1 MTDATSCP
9 LFFLW
14 FSFCLCS
21 VVSLP
26 VFARSPYVFLLGSV
40 TVSGAVAA
48 EDGALE
54 LLLKTKSRA
63 CCRITTVSPFVSLFC
78 SFVPLFF
85 SVRVLWF
92 SPPGFCGALSI
103 RSSPVLCGLSL
114 AFIKPGNAMQLPLDN
129 EATDRCCRRHRG
141 QLAGKWFMNEEGDE
155 HFSLKRRCFHLKW
168 IFSIYPLNF

>member
-1 MTDATSCP
+1 MADRCYLLSSVLSLIFWFAGEEANDCVMDDRCYLLD

-85 SVRVLWF
+85 FVRVLWF
-92 SPPGFCGALSI
+92 SPLGSVG
-103 RSSPVLCGLSL
+103 LCLFVPPPFFV
-114 AFIKPGNAMQLPLDN
+114 AFHWLL
-129 EATDRCCRRHRG
+129 
-141 QLAGKWFMNEEGDE
+141 
-155 HFSLKRRCFHLKW
+155 
-168 IFSIYPLNF
+168 

>member
-92 SPPGFCGALSI
+92 PPPWVLWGFVYSFLP
-103 RSSPVLCGLSL
+103 RSLWP
-114 AFIKPGNAMQLPLDN
+114 
-129 EATDRCCRRHRG
+129 
-141 QLAGKWFMNEEGDE
+141 
-155 HFSLKRRCFHLKW
+155 FSGFYKARECHAVASR
-168 IFSIYPLNF
+168 